1 MSKIRVRI
9 APSPTWNMH
18 IGTARAALFN
28 YLYAKPKWGKFLI
41 RIEDTDK
48 ERSLPEHTEEIL
60 AWLSWLWLNPDEEIV
75 YQSQNEEKHRKIIQ
89 QLIDEWKAYYA
100 WETSEELQEM
110 REQARKEKK
119 WFVYK
124 TPSYTD
130 EQIQQ
135 FKKEWRKPVVR
146 FKVEEKELVFNDM
159 VKWEIKTDTST
170 IWDFVI
176 AKSYGSPIF
185 YLANVVDDNLM
196 WITHVI
202 RWEDHIPNTPKQILL
217 YEALDY
223 QVPVFWHLPLLLNS
237 NKSKM
242 SKRDT
247 PETFVTVKKFAQA
260 WFLSEAV
267 LNFIALMGWHTSDD
281 REFFTFNELLKEF
294 SMDRVQSSN
303 AVYDFPRAIHFNAEH
318 IRNLTADQFVEQLK
332 NYVDLLLNNESLK
345 LDFQEDKELYEKAKY
360 WDNLIKE
367 WKLDNLDYVNKWFD
381 EIKVRLQTLE
391 QFVLYAEYL
400 YKFVP
405 VSDDIL
411 YNAKMKVTKELV
423 QEHLPKLID
432 LLENVETWNEEN
444 LKETLI
450 NYNKENWLKN
460 GQTLRPIRSVLSWVQ
475 ASPWA
480 FELLLILW
488 KEESL
493 DRLRRFGD

>member
-1 MSKIRVRI
+1 MSQIRVRI

-28 YLYAKPKWGKFLI
+28 YLYAKANQGKFLI

-48 ERSLPEHTEEIL
+48 ERSLPEHTQEIL
-60 AWLSWLWLNPDEEIV
+60 AGLDWLGLNSDEEIV
-75 YQSQNEEKHRKIIQ
+75 YQSENEEKHRQAIQ
-89 QLIDEWKAYYA
+89 KLLDEWKAYYA
-100 WETSEELQEM
+100 WETAEELQQM

-130 EQIQQ
+130 EQIEQ

-146 FKVEEKELVFNDM
+146 FKVEEKELIFNDM

-176 AKSYGSPIF
+176 AKSDGSPIF

-202 RWEDHIPNTPKQILL
+202 RGEDHIPNTPKQVLL
-217 YEALDY
+217 YEALGY
-223 QVPVFWHLPLLLNS
+223 EIPTFGHLPLLLNS

-260 WFLSEAV
+260 GFLPEAV
-267 LNFIALMGWHTSDD
+267 LNFIALMWWHTSDD
-281 REFFTFNELLKEF
+281 REFFTFDELLKEF
-294 SMDRVQSSN
+294 SMNRVQSSN
-303 AVYDFPRAIHFNAEH
+303 AVYDFPRAIHFNSEH
-318 IRNLTADQFVEQLK
+318 IRNLTAEKFVEQLK
-332 NYVDLLLNNESLK
+332 KYVNLLLNNDSLK
-345 LDFQEDKELYEKAKY
+345 LNPEEDKELYEKAKY

-367 WKLDNLDYVNKWFD
+367 WKLDDLDYVNKWFK
-381 EIKVRLQTLE
+381 EVKVRLQTLE
-391 QFVLYAEYL
+391 QFVLYADYL
-400 YKFVP
+400 YQFVP

-423 QEHLPKLID
+423 QDQLPKLID
-432 LLENVETWNEEN
+432 LLKNIETWDEET

-450 NYNKENWLKN
+450 NYNKENGLKN
-460 GQTLRPIRSVLSWVQ
+460 GQTLWPIRSILSWVQ

-493 DRLRRFGD
+493 NRMRRYL

>member
-1 MSKIRVRI
+1 MSEIRVRI

-28 YLYAKPKWGKFLI
+28 YLFAKPQWGKFLI

-48 ERSLPEHTEEIL
+48 ERSLPEHTQEIL
-60 AWLSWLWLNPDEEIV
+60 AWLNWLGLNPDEEIV
-75 YQSQNEEKHRKIIQ
+75 YQSANEQKHKEIIQ
-89 QLIDEWKAYYA
+89 KLIDEWKAYYA
-100 WETSEELQEM
+100 WESPEELQEM
-110 REQARKEKK
+110 RDQARKEKK

-124 TPSYTD
+124 TPNYTQ
-130 EQIQQ
+130 EQIDQY
-135 FKKEWRKPVVR
+135 KKDWRKAVVR
-146 FKVEEKELVFNDM
+146 FKVEEKGLVFNDM
-159 VKWEIKTDTST
+159 VKWEIRTDTST

-176 AKSYGSPIF
+176 AKSDGSPIF

-202 RWEDHIPNTPKQILL
+202 RGEDHIPNTPKQILL
-217 YEALDY
+217 YEALWYD
-223 QVPVFWHLPLLLNS
+223 VPVFWHLPLLLNP

-247 PETFVTVKKFAQA
+247 SDTFVTVKKFAQA
-260 WFLSEAV
+260 GFLPQAV
-267 LNFIALMGWHTSDD
+267 LNFIALMWWHTSDD
-281 REFFTFNELLKEF
+281 REFFTFDELLKEF

-318 IRNLTADQFVEQLK
+318 IRNLTPEQFVEQLK
-332 NYVDLLLNNESLK
+332 NYIDLLLNNDALK
-345 LDFQEDKELYEKAKY
+345 LEEENELFQKAKY

-367 WKLDNLDYVNKWFD
+367 WKLDDLDYVEKWFD
-381 EIKVRLQTLE
+381 EVKVRLQTLE
-391 QFVLYAEYL
+391 QFVLYAKYL
-400 YKFVP
+400 YDFVE

-411 YNAKMKVTKELV
+411 YNAKMKVSKELV
-423 QEHLPKLID
+423 QEQLPKIID
-432 LLENVETWNEEN
+432 LLENIEAWD
-444 LKETLI
+444 KETLKNTLI
-450 NYNKENWLKN
+450 SYNKENELKN
-460 GQTLRPIRSVLSWVQ
+460 GQTLRPIRSILSWVQ

-493 DRLRRFGD
+493 NRLRRYLS

>member
-1 MSKIRVRI
+1 MSQIRVRI

-28 YLYAKPKWGKFLI
+28 YLYTKANQGKFLI

-48 ERSLPEHTEEIL
+48 ERSLPEHTQEIL
-60 AWLSWLWLNPDEEIV
+60 AGLDWLDLNPDEEIV
-75 YQSQNEEKHRKIIQ
+75 YQSENEKKHKQAIQ
-89 QLIDEWKAYYA
+89 KLLDEWKAYYA
-100 WETSEELQEM
+100 WESTEELQQM
-110 REQARKEKK
+110 RKQARREKK

-130 EQIQQ
+130 EQIEQ

-146 FKVEEKELVFNDM
+146 FKVEEKELIFNDM

-176 AKSYGSPIF
+176 AKSDGSPIF

-202 RWEDHIPNTPKQILL
+202 RGEDHIPNTPKQILL

-223 QVPVFWHLPLLLNS
+223 EIPTFGHLPLLLNS

-260 WFLSEAV
+260 GFLPEAV
-267 LNFIALMGWHTSDD
+267 LNFIALMWWHTSDD
-281 REFFTFNELLKEF
+281 REFFTFDELLKEF
-294 SMDRVQSSN
+294 SIDRVQSSN
-303 AVYDFPRAIHFNAEH
+303 AVYDFPRAIHFNSEH
-318 IRNLTADQFVEQLK
+318 IRNTISEQFVEQLK
-332 NYVDLLLNNESLK
+332 NYVDLLLNDNSLK
-345 LDFQEDKELYEKAKY
+345 LNPEEDKKLYEKAKY

-367 WKLDNLDYVNKWFD
+367 WKLDDMDYVNEWFK
-381 EIKVRLQTLE
+381 EVKVRLQTLE
-391 QFVLYAEYL
+391 QFVLYADYL
-400 YKFVP
+400 YQFVS

-423 QEHLPKLID
+423 QENLSKLID
-432 LLENVETWNEEN
+432 LLENIETWDEET
-444 LKETLI
+444 LKESLI

-460 GQTLRPIRSVLSWVQ
+460 GQTLWPIRSILSWVQ

-493 DRLRRFGD
+493 ERLRNYL